1 MHVVCVGDCGVDRY
15 LPLAQDRAGSITLNF
30 AVHARRLF
38 APEDRVTVVSAL
50 GDDTEANIVTA
61 ALDELLIEAHLAELP
76 GRTSLQHID
85 LDPSGEKIFVRY
97 EQGVLGDY
105 RVGSLER
112 AILKEADLLVAPH
125 YEQISGFFDSV
136 MNTPSKS
143 LRVVDFADIAQHPSA
158 INLRRLQR
166 PFRRRFSRPVAHRQ
180 HAHRG
185 NRRAGLRN
193 RQAHRPHPR
202 RRWKSSLVASGPRRM
217 PRKPCGQ
224 RRGHNGSGRYF
235 RGRLF
240 ERILRKPQ
248 HRREPGKGRSR
259 GGPDDPANRRLLAS
273 SQAESRAP
281 SRFRHKKISPQRR
294 RARGEFSSAC
304 SCSAKNSGG
313 GSENR

>member
-15 LPLAQDRAGSITLNF
+15 LPLAQDRAGGITLNF

-105 RVGSLER
+105 RVGPLER
-112 AILKEADLLVAPH
+112 AILEEAGPARRATLRANL
-125 YEQISGFFDSV
+125 GF
-136 MNTPSKS
+136 
-143 LRVVDFADIAQHPSA
+143 LRLRDEHAVKKLARRR
-158 INLRRLQR
+158 LRRHRPTSERHQPASLQR

-185 NRRAGLRN
+185 NR
-193 RQAHRPHPR
+193 PR
-202 RRWKSSLVASGPRRM
+202 WPPKPTSS
-217 PRKPCGQ
+217 
-224 RRGHNGSGRYF
+224 
-235 RGRLF
+235 
-240 ERILRKPQ
+240 
-248 HRREPGKGRSR
+248 
-259 GGPDDPANRRLLAS
+259 S
-273 SQAESRAP
+273 SSPSAP
-281 SRFRHKKISPQRR
+281 M
-294 RARGEFSSAC
+294 EV
-304 SCSAKNSGG
+304 
-313 GSENR
+313 

>member
-15 LPLAQDRAGSITLNF
+15 LPLAQDRAGGITLNF

-105 RVGSLER
+105 RVGPLER
-112 AILKEADLLVAPH
+112 AILEEADLLVAPH
-125 YEQISGFFDSV
+125 YAQISGFFDSV

-158 INLRRLQR
+158 INLRRW
-166 PFRRRFSRPVAHRQ
+166 RRSSRKS
-180 HAHRG
+180 
-185 NRRAGLRN
+185 
-193 RQAHRPHPR
+193 PR
-202 RRWKSSLVASGPRRM
+202 WPPKPTSS
-217 PRKPCGQ
+217 
-224 RRGHNGSGRYF
+224 
-235 RGRLF
+235 
-240 ERILRKPQ
+240 
-248 HRREPGKGRSR
+248 
-259 GGPDDPANRRLLAS
+259 S
-273 SQAESRAP
+273 SSPSAP
-281 SRFRHKKISPQRR
+281 M
-294 RARGEFSSAC
+294 EV
-304 SCSAKNSGG
+304 
-313 GSENR
+313 

>member
-15 LPLAQDRAGSITLNF
+15 LPLAQDRAGGITLNF

-105 RVGSLER
+105 RVGPLER
-112 AILKEADLLVAPH
+112 AILEEADLLVAPH

-158 INLRRLQR
+158 INLRRYSD
-166 PFRRRFSRPVAHRQ
+166 RFDVAFLGLSRTDNTLIEEIA
-180 HAHRG
+180 A
-185 NRRAGLRN
+185 
-193 RQAHRPHPR
+193 
-202 RRWKSSLVASGPRRM
+202 
-217 PRKPCGQ
+217 
-224 RRGHNGSGRYF
+224 
-235 RGRLF
+235 
-240 ERILRKPQ
+240 
-248 HRREPGKGRSR
+248 
-259 GGPDDPANRRLLAS
+259 LAS
-273 SQAESRAP
+273 ETDKLIVLTLGADGSLALSRRVRDECPASPVGNVVDTTGAGDTFAAGFLSEYCESRNIAA
-281 SRFRHKKISPQRR
+281 SLEKGAREAAQTIQRIG
-294 RARGEFSSAC
+294 AF
-304 SCSAKNSGG
+304 
-313 GSENR
+313 